1 MSSLK
6 RSSPG
11 LKRKGVKRD
20 GRYDHGD
27 GMRAGSCDL
36 VCQSGVSMLRAIS
49 TGKVYRWLLAGVEE
63 CWFEVRV
70 RWYMR
75 GIRVEGDR

>member
-1 MSSLK
+1 
-6 RSSPG
+6 
-11 LKRKGVKRD
+11 
-20 GRYDHGD
+20 
-27 GMRAGSCDL
+27 MRAGSCDL